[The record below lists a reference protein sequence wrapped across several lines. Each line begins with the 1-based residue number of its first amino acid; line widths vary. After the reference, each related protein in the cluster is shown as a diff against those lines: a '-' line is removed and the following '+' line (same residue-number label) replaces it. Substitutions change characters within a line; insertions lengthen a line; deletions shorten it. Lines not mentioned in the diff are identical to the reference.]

1 MSKLGEILQ
10 QEVLAEIDGIL
21 AEADSRAERLV
32 REAEKKASERMA
44 AYGKK
49 AEAKL
54 RAATFLAESTAE
66 LNLSTA
72 RVRAKSQVIEVVKKK
87 AMDGLEQVAGRPD
100 FNRILEA
107 LAEEAVKAV
116 EAAEALVVHPND
128 KVMLDAWAKHK
139 GLELRTDPRLHLGV
153 RIVAHGGQRSVENSL
168 QERLQR
174 AWETLASGVA
184 QRLWG

>member
-21 AEADSRAERLV
+21 AEADSRAEGLV
-32 REAEKKASERMA
+32 REAEKKASDRMA
-44 AYGKK
+44 AYERK

-54 RAATFLAESTAE
+54 RAATFLAKSRAE

-72 RVRAKSQVIEVVKKK
+72 RAQAKSQVIAVVKKK
-87 AMDGLEQVAGRPD
+87 AMDALEQVSGRAD
-100 FNRILEA
+100 FGRILEA
-107 LAEEAVKAV
+107 LAEEAMKAV

-128 KVMLDAWAKHK
+128 KVTLDAWAKER
-139 GLELRTDPRLHLGV
+139 GFELWTDPGLHLGV
-153 RIVAHGGQRSVENSL
+153 RIVGHGGQRSVENSL

-174 AWETLASGVA
+174 AWETLASAVA